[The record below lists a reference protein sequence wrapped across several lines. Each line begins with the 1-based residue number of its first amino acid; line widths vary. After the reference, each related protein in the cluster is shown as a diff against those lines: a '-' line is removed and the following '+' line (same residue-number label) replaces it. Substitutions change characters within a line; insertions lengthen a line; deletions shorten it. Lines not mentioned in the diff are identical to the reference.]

1 MKNFKINK
9 KSALGVCLAVLLS
22 ASGCGNVKKE
32 STPETAQTKSVVET
46 TQDIEV
52 VTTEATTEAVVTEGL
67 DINNNVSIEKTVE
80 DSYERYNE
88 FYTSHGISKDQLR
101 DVVFVLNDKYT
112 DEDGKLIIDEDRAE
126 EAYSNIKKM
135 LGNTGS
141 SLLQSMD
148 NINTIEYDP
157 VNGKDID
164 NSWFICE
171 HPSFVPLIDKNIA
184 GGQATIE
191 KISEYEELRDHEIK
205 LMNETNK
212 YDREAINNFV
222 INMEI
227 GDYNTN
233 QDHMDNITKNGQKY
247 LLAAYKYAA
256 LDFAAKANINTIYL
270 EGYSGVEEN
279 IKINPTNEE
288 RFMENDVIT
297 MLQEGLID
305 VDTFDNITTE
315 VITREG
321 LGYTVEEKE
330 LLEKYTIS
338 GDDLRLLMS
347 YAHYL
352 TTMANHK
359 YQKDMCDEAAETYD
373 DIAIIRNNTSSL
385 NNVRKLVFT
394 A

>member
-22 ASGCGNVKKE
+22 TSGCGNVKKE

-67 DINNNVSIEKTVE
+67 DINNNVSIEKTVDE
-80 DSYERYNE
+80 SYERYNE

-101 DVVFVLNDKYT
+101 DVIFILNDKYT
-112 DEDGKLIIDEDRAE
+112 DEFGKLIINEDRAS

-141 SLLQSMD
+141 SMLQSMD

-164 NSWFICE
+164 NSWLICE
-171 HPSFVPLIDKNIA
+171 HPSFVPLIDRNIA

-233 QDHMDNITKNGQKY
+233 QDNMDNITKNGQKY

-256 LDFAAKANINTIYL
+256 LDFAAIANINTIYL

-279 IKINPTNEE
+279 IKINPTDEE
-288 RFMENDVIT
+288 RFLESDVIT

-305 VDTFDNITTE
+305 VDTFNNITTE
-315 VITREG
+315 VIAREG
-321 LGYTVEEKE
+321 LGYTVEEKD

-338 GDDLRLLMS
+338 GDELRLIMS
-347 YAHYL
+347 YSHYL

-359 YQKDMCDEAAETYD
+359 YHKDMCDEETETYD
-373 DIAIIRNNTSSL
+373 DIAIIRNSTSKKIDK
-385 NNVRKLVFT
+385 KLVL